1 MRSSFKGCDLVSII
15 KAILFPLGVCG
26 FLVMGSVLALCA
38 MFAGVE
44 Q

>member
-1 MRSSFKGCDLVSII
+1 MSII
-15 KAILFPLGVCG
+15 KAILFSLGVCG
-26 FLVMGSVLALCA
+26 FVAVGAVLALCA